1 MNNNTLNDQQLE
13 QLYRDLGTEHA
24 ALLNTLR
31 TEEIGTKREKTM
43 NRILSIL
50 NSLTI
55 NGRKLQQYKKAVTE
69 I

>member
-1 MNNNTLNDQQLE
+1 MHNNTLNEQQLE

-24 ALLNTLR
+24 SLLNTLR

-43 NRILSIL
+43 NRILSVL

-55 NGRKLQQYKKAVTE
+55 NVRKLQQLKKALTE
-69 I
+69 M